1 MRCKRNDVDAEAI
14 EVDFL
19 KFIVR
24 VLKSAEVALDFDGCA
39 VLLQAH
45 QKTLGQGFV
54 HELGVAANLLEVAV
68 SRQVELLLLVE
79 LLPEEVL
86 AKFFELK
93 TKRRKS
99 EVSVQLILPDGLIT
113 ELNMQAKLVALDFNQ
128 ECIAVLVSSNQKVL
142 KKLDHLVLAGHV
154 ELELLPF
161 AVFVLEEHPFSGLVF
176 ETDCAVLRLE
186 VDLRDFLELQLQ
198 SVLGY
203 LATVAVVV
211 VDPDDSVLEHEQGL

>member
-1 MRCKRNDVDAEAI
+1 MWCKRDDVDAEAI

-19 KFIVR
+19 KFVVR
-24 VLKSAEVALDFDGCA
+24 VFKSAEVALDLNGCA

-54 HELGVAANLLEVAV
+54 HEFGVAANLLEVAL
-68 SRQVELLLLVE
+68 SRQMELLLLVE

-86 AKFFELK
+86 AKFLELE

-99 EVSVQLILPDGLIT
+99 EVSVQLVLPDRLVT
-113 ELNMQAKLVALDFNQ
+113 ELDMQSELVALDFNQ

-154 ELELLPF
+154 ELELLPL
-161 AVFVLEEHPFSGLVF
+161 AVFELEEHPFSGLVF
-176 ETDCAVLRLE
+176 ETNRAVLRLE
-186 VDLRDFLELQLQ
+186 VDLRDFFELQLQ

-211 VDPDDSVLEHEQGL
+211 VDPNDSVLEHEQGL